1 MELEFAQGKLQEN
14 VHDVCLQQVTRGLRE
29 QVKEMEDMKVEGIRI
44 ELESSGWT
52 KAMTAQKISS
62 RQSVKALEKI
72 PSLPS
77 KT

>member
-1 MELEFAQGKLQEN
+1 M
-14 VHDVCLQQVTRGLRE
+14 HDDCLQQVTRGLRE
-29 QVKEMEDMKVEGIRI
+29 QVKEMEDMKVEGIWI
-44 ELESSGWT
+44 KLESSGWT

-62 RQSVKALEKI
+62 RQSAKALEKI